1 MISGLSHISIVVRD
15 LNAARVRL
23 KELYDLALGDP
34 FVNQE
39 QGVRMAYIDLGNARI
54 ELMEP
59 LRPDSPVGKF
69 LERNPRGGLHHVC
82 LAVDDVDA
90 LSRSLAEKGVSVLGR
105 GAERNVH
112 GDRIAFVH
120 PNDFLGALLELEE
133 HKNEN

>member
-23 KELYDLALGDP
+23 KELYDLTLGDP
-34 FVNQE
+34 LVNQE
-39 QGVRMAYIDLGNARI
+39 QGVRMAYVDLGNARI

-90 LSRSLAEKGVSVLGR
+90 LSRSLGEKGASVLGR

-112 GDRIAFVH
+112 GERIAFVH